1 MTEAAVLDSE
11 CFQTTDGE
19 IAIINLN
26 SARLRSWSRFYQ
38 DPQRPGVAETVLEHE
53 QLTAQFAGD
62 LSALGRMETL
72 GEQLGRLD
80 ASSARTMV
88 IQAQI
93 ASALHRFSDARHYLA
108 QASLGGAPSADVKRI
123 LLNVDQAGLASGRGA
138 ERTA

>member
-1 MTEAAVLDSE
+1 MTDAAGLDNE

-26 SARLRSWSRFYQ
+26 SARLRSWSRFDR
-38 DPQRPGVAETVLEHE
+38 DPQHWGVAEAVLEHE

-62 LSALGRMETL
+62 VSALGRLESFGKQIAQQDTSVRSTL
-72 GEQLGRLD
+72 
-80 ASSARTMV
+80 

-108 QASLGGAPSADVKRI
+108 QANLVGTP
-123 LLNVDQAGLASGRGA
+123 
-138 ERTA
+138 